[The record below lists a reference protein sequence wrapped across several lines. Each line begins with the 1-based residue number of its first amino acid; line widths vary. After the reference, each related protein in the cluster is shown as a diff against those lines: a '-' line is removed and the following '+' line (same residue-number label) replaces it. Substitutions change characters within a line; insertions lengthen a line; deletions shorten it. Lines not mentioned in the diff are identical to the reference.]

1 MSTID
6 RDIVKLRYFTVRQS
20 DFINLHPRPSYRYFL
35 VTQVFT
41 PDEKY
46 LCTQLLGID
55 LRAVKYF
62 DKQGCEHLT
71 GDKLTDADRE
81 RVQACLDAY
90 ARWIVNKVAGA
101 VFGPLTTDH
110 SDKIQ

>member
-1 MSTID
+1 MVYDYKLDATIHGLAAAYAYG
-6 RDIVKLRYFTVRQS
+6 ISK
-20 DFINLHPRPSYRYFL
+20 NHPFVDGNKR
-35 VTQVFT
+35 
-41 PDEKY
+41 EY

-62 DKQGCEHLT
+62 ERQGCPHLT
-71 GDKLTDADRE
+71 GAKLPTVDRD

-90 ARWIVNKVAGA
+90 ARWIVNKVANA
-101 VFGPLTTDH
+101 VFGPIVDH